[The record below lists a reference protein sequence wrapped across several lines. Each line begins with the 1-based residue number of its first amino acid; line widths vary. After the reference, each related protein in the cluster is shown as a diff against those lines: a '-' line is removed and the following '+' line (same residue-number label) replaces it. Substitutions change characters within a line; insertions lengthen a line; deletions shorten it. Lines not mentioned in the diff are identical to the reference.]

1 MQSGHKIFKY
11 RPETLPY
18 IGDRMFK
25 HIVRIADTDL
35 DGNRNVVHALTGIT
49 GIGIRMARSIVNL
62 ADIDG
67 NRKLGNLTDDEIEIL
82 KKLIEENIE
91 KMPPWMLNRR
101 FDPVTG
107 QNLHL
112 LSKDVEFAKMLDIER
127 MIRMKCYRGIRH
139 AKGKKVRGQRTR
151 STGRK
156 GRTVGVIRKKK

>member
-1 MQSGHKIFKY
+1 M
-11 RPETLPY
+11 PY
-18 IGDRMFK
+18 IGDRMFR

-35 DGNRNVVHALTGIT
+35 DGNRNVVHALTGIP

-67 NRKLGNLTDDEIEIL
+67 NKKLGNLSDDEIESL
-82 KKLIEENIE
+82 RKLIEENIE
-91 KMPPWMLNRR
+91 KMPSWMLNRR

-112 LSKDVEFAKMLDIER
+112 LSKDVEFAKMLDVER
-127 MIRMKCYRGIRH
+127 MIRMKCYRGVRH

>member
-1 MQSGHKIFKY
+1 
-11 RPETLPY
+11 
-18 IGDRMFK
+18 MFK

-35 DGNRNVVHALTGIT
+35 DGRKNVVHALTAIPGV
-49 GIGIRMARSIVNL
+49 GIRMARSIVNAAGL
-62 ADIDG
+62 DG
-67 NRKLGNLTDDEIEIL
+67 NKKLGYLSDDEIERL
-82 KKLIEENIE
+82 RKLIEEEIE
-91 KMPPWMLNRR
+91 EKIPVWMFNRR

-112 LSKDVEFAKMLDIER
+112 LSKDVEFAKMLDVER
-127 MIRMKCYRGIRH
+127 LIKMKCYRGIRH

>member
-1 MQSGHKIFKY
+1 
-11 RPETLPY
+11 
-18 IGDRMFK
+18 MFK

-35 DGNRNVVHALTGIT
+35 DGNRNVVHALTAIP

-62 ADIDG
+62 TGIDAKKRLGYLADE
-67 NRKLGNLTDDEIEIL
+67 EIE
-82 KKLIEENIE
+82 KLRSIIEEKIE
-91 KMPPWMLNRR
+91 GLPAWMLNRR

-112 LSKDVEFAKMLDIER
+112 LSKDVQFAKMLDIER
-127 MIRMKCYRGIRH
+127 MIKIKCYRGVRH

-156 GRTVGVIRKKK
+156 GRTVGVIRKKT

>member
-1 MQSGHKIFKY
+1 
-11 RPETLPY
+11 
-18 IGDRMFK
+18 MFK

-35 DGNRNVVHALTGIT
+35 DGNRNVVHALTAIP

-62 ADIDG
+62 TGIDAKKRLGYLADE
-67 NRKLGNLTDDEIEIL
+67 EIE
-82 KKLIEENIE
+82 KLRSIIEEKIE
-91 KMPPWMLNRR
+91 ELPAWMLNRR

-112 LSKDVEFAKMLDIER
+112 LSKDVQFARMLDIER
-127 MIRMKCYRGIRH
+127 MIKIKCYRGVRH

-156 GRTVGVIRKKK
+156 GRTVGVIRKKT